1 MFPRPTEYPM
11 MLRKN
16 CIFPDHAARSG
27 SSAMTTC
34 FSSPSVSSREA
45 RWGGDSTIVTP
56 WRPSPR
62 AFVLS
67 GVISWPF
74 FGNFNAD
81 GGVVIWC
88 QSRPV
93 RLRGCDYYRTDVFCN
108 HTNTRFSISNRLKR
122 LGKLCQLIL
131 HTLPPGTDM
140 TVTLSD
146 WSTRELSK
154 RMRNKVLTIP
164 LGQRGSTGGKRKR
177 VKSDDVVLVREKGE
191 VT

>member
-1 MFPRPTEYPM
+1 MFPKPTEYPM

-27 SSAMTTC
+27 SSALMTTC
-34 FSSPSVSSREA
+34 FSSPSVSSSEA
-45 RWGGDSTIVTP
+45 RWGGDNTMVTP

-88 QSRPV
+88 QSRPG
-93 RLRGCDYYRTDVFCN
+93 RLRGCNYYRTWFVFCN
-108 HTNTRFSISNRLKR
+108 HKSTNTGFRFNNPERGIRKTL
-122 LGKLCQLIL
+122 LIP
-131 HTLPPGTDM
+131 HRSQPGTDM
-140 TVTLSD
+140 CETDCDYVTSD
-146 WSTRELSK
+146 SLKYTWTFK
-154 RMRNKVLTIP
+154 ADA
-164 LGQRGSTGGKRKR
+164 Q
-177 VKSDDVVLVREKGE
+177 
-191 VT
+191 